1 MKFQVLALFAALA
14 VANADHV
21 HPHLNRR
28 QDTTSSTSSTT
39 SSTTST
45 SSTSSTSDS
54 ASSPAAGTSTTS
66 TVAPAG
72 TTTTTSSGAPV
83 PPGSSTS
90 STSIPPM
97 TTTAAAA
104 GTAIPPLSEISSA
117 MATRTALLPTN
128 TYTAGAKPSFAGAPG
143 LPTPFVFSA
152 AEWPTWD
159 RVPPTDSTEVQAW
172 MKELDG
178 HDIPDLT
185 PTVDGSCGGDPAAAA
200 AAADRGWWTCGGHT
214 RSTDIV
220 ACPDKLTWGVS
231 FDDGPS
237 PFTQYLINYLEEKQ
251 LSATF
256 FVVGSRV
263 VERPTILVEEYMKG
277 HEISVH
283 TWSHRPLTSLTTEQV
298 VAELG
303 WTRKAIKKVLGVTP
317 TTMRPP
323 FGDIDDRV
331 RAISLAMGM
340 IPIMWSRT
348 PVGGVFDTND
358 WRVAAGYV
366 KGPESFQT
374 FQNILGNATQMDTG
388 FIVLQHDLYEATVD
402 LGVGYTIPYALDF
415 TPKLNLVP
423 IGQCVKKPTSDLY
436 LESNTNTTF
445 PPKIAQG
452 VDTDGDGTVDT
463 KSGDGGSTAASS
475 NGAGSTVDVAF
486 AFGSSLFA
494 VVAAVAAG
502 LI

>member
-1 MKFQVLALFAALA
+1 MGNHMEYYLDWCPLGDVATCTSLLDMSSSLARILAALA

-28 QDTTSSTSSTT
+28 QDTTSSTSTSSTT

-45 SSTSSTSDS
+45 SSTSCTSDS
-54 ASSPAAGTSTTS
+54 ASSPAAGTTTTS
-66 TVAPAG
+66 TAAPVG
-72 TTTTTSSGAPV
+72 TTTSTSSGEPV

-104 GTAIPPLSEISSA
+104 GTAVPPLSEISSA

-178 HDIPDLT
+178 HDIPNLT

-220 ACPDKLTWGVS
+220 ACPDNLTWGVS

-263 VERPTILVEEYMKG
+263 AQR
-277 HEISVH
+277 
-283 TWSHRPLTSLTTEQV
+283 
-298 VAELG
+298 
-303 WTRKAIKKVLGVTP
+303 
-317 TTMRPP
+317 
-323 FGDIDDRV
+323 
-331 RAISLAMGM
+331 
-340 IPIMWSRT
+340 SRLRLRRLMMSRINT
-348 PVGGVFDTND
+348 
-358 WRVAAGYV
+358 
-366 KGPESFQT
+366 FQT
-374 FQNILGNATQMDTG
+374 EDNRG
-388 FIVLQHDLYEATVD
+388 
-402 LGVGYTIPYALDF
+402 
-415 TPKLNLVP
+415 
-423 IGQCVKKPTSDLY
+423 
-436 LESNTNTTF
+436 
-445 PPKIAQG
+445 
-452 VDTDGDGTVDT
+452 
-463 KSGDGGSTAASS
+463 
-475 NGAGSTVDVAF
+475 
-486 AFGSSLFA
+486 
-494 VVAAVAAG
+494 
-502 LI
+502 